1 MGRPYTRYPCGIYG
15 PRNLVRRH
23 ARKVKRRLLAEAAGE
38 DFPSEPPI
46 PSPGQEWLFSFWA
59 PALEAGVYTTSVTQV
74 IASAHTSEKITVP
87 LAPQPPATQEFEV
100 VAPRFTL
107 PDDAIHSSF
116 PPQGY
121 GALAKT
127 LPHVVLTDPH
137 LPWDRIASALPDEN
151 SPDWLRNQVPWLALL
166 VFTAPE
172 LTLSK
177 DQLGTGPASLFS
189 DTSLSSSPVL
199 QTQTFTI
206 NMPIADIPK
215 IKSTLSPISK
225 LPPEPSDDKATD
237 IVFVPSSLYTELFT
251 MYDADGKP
259 KTDQKGPDVSRYK
272 YLAHVRD
279 INTTG
284 MADAGVEDNG
294 VFGIIVSHRTG
305 PLSNTQPQPVV
316 VHLVSIEGIESDFM
330 NGNWPIDKD
339 KYPYVALSSLHSWNF
354 VTLPEGSFDI
364 VTTLR
369 ILGTGVNVLRAPDA
383 VIKNIDV
390 STPMGQRLQSR
401 LKDGYTLTKYRTAT
415 GETTAAIYH
424 GPFTPTLV
432 PYPLMPDNQGQPGS
446 TWLSN
451 SGIDLQIMDP
461 EIGII
466 DVTYAVAWQLGKTL
480 AVSDKTFAVNLVKLR
495 TMLYGQSMQA
505 AKAEVLRRHGAYK
518 TLEETAS
525 GLKHLLP
532 KLNELHKN
540 TKGLHGKGG
549 SMADR
554 WNRPQAKHLDLS
566 YTSPLIQ
573 EIFRKHCDAIGQKFM
588 LSSDGDR
595 TQRYDEQNMPSST
608 EWAAVLN
615 WVLNKMC
622 LYGVPAHYLVVDPTY
637 LGDETLRFFHV
648 DRNWTD
654 ALIDGALSLG
664 NHIEGTDQV
673 RQTIHKMISDYLYP
687 DPPVSPP
694 PQYPLYGFLMH
705 SEAVTK
711 FPDLKVTVNLQN
723 VSDDKAPILRHENLD
738 ATKGV
743 MLCLLDHVPGDPGLL
758 NLTFTEPPHQQSFI
772 AGAELDSKHILTLY
786 KKIFTKENQP
796 PDPTPWDQHPWTRPT
811 ASATELAP
819 KVEEEDEEVGGDD
832 DKAAAKDDDGPP
844 HSTVVFRWGDQP
856 DPEVRTLL
864 PELWAQDLTGVLN
877 YYGKLKDPS
886 SPLYDD
892 TVSNSAVA
900 GIQLN
905 NPIYQLVIG
914 TIPDNARGDGSIN
927 VPFPAAG
934 KEKADPHR
942 LTTAHGK
949 KSKEGEKQ
957 TAPAGKGEPGVSPT
971 QQQLPY
977 REKPTPKPDDK
988 DNLRERPSRR
998 GGEPPRRTGP
1008 SVGAGFELGPS
1019 HGYPSVPSPY
1029 SRPLRQP
1036 VKTPKPDVPPLPP
1049 SLAAGPGGPPQYT
1062 INCIPTDNDPSNPG
1076 VPCGTQ
1082 IPKDLVFTIVQQ
1094 PPYQPATSGWHL
1106 QELML
1111 TLQLSAGIPSRVPL
1125 CLLDTYTG
1133 PGPFM
1138 TSNMRYNVVAQ
1149 PTDQDGPAMALRVI
1163 PRSPKGWTVAP
1174 MSREMT
1180 FILPVCLVN
1189 DHDIRQRIPV
1199 WVTSKYVN
1207 YSATVIV
1214 FDVIKFPQH

>member
-15 PRNLVRRH
+15 PRNLIRRR

-74 IASAHTSEKITVP
+74 IASAHTSEEITVP

-121 GALAKT
+121 GAPAKT

-199 QTQTFTI
+199 QSQTFTI

-237 IVFVPSSLYTELFT
+237 IVFLPSWLYTELFT

-305 PLSNTQPQPVV
+305 PLSNTQAQPVV
-316 VHLVSIEGIESDFM
+316 VHLVSIEGIESDFID
-330 NGNWPIDKD
+330 GNWPIDRD

-369 ILGTGVNVLRAPDA
+369 NLGTGVNVLRAPDA
-383 VIKNIDV
+383 VIKSIDI

-401 LKDGYTLTKYRTAT
+401 LKDGYTLTRYRTAT
-415 GETTAAIYH
+415 GETTSAIYR

-495 TMLYGQSMQA
+495 TMLYGQSMPA

-525 GLKHLLP
+525 GLKYLLP

-540 TKGLHGKGG
+540 TKGLHGSGG

-811 ASATELAP
+811 
-819 KVEEEDEEVGGDD
+819 
-832 DKAAAKDDDGPP
+832 DDDGPP

-877 YYGKLKDPS
+877 YYGKLEDPS
-886 SPLYDD
+886 SPLYGD

-905 NPIYQLVIG
+905 DPIYQLVIG
-914 TIPDNARGDGSIN
+914 TIPGNARGDGSIN

-934 KEKADPHR
+934 KEKANPHR
-942 LTTAHGK
+942 LTTAHGN

-971 QQQLPY
+971 HRQLPY

-998 GGEPPRRTGP
+998 GGESPKRTGP
-1008 SVGAGFELGPS
+1008 S
-1019 HGYPSVPSPY
+1019 
-1029 SRPLRQP
+1029 
-1036 VKTPKPDVPPLPP
+1036 
-1049 SLAAGPGGPPQYT
+1049 YT

-1094 PPYQPATSGWHL
+1094 PPYQPAGSGWHL
-1106 QELML
+1106 KELML

-1138 TSNMRYNVVAQ
+1138 TSNLRYNVVAQ

-1163 PRSPKGWTVAP
+1163 PRSPNGWTVAP

-1199 WVTSKYVN
+1199 WVTSTYVK
-1207 YSATVIV
+1207 YSATVIM